1 MQKVSFCTHFAAII
15 MQPPEAATDTA
26 KSKTT
31 VETQELLLATSAPY
45 SPLQSQS
52 KDQERC
58 LQKEHCGILQLYL
71 CISKEKKK
79 KRWKNNREKSQI
91 LFTYYSHHLWESSAR
106 LSTWFPHSISL
117 ALLHLP
123 TPSTLPLPLLFHKH
137 TYALE
142 IVYAFTN

>member
-1 MQKVSFCTHFAAII
+1 MQKVSFCTHFAAIT

-31 VETQELLLATSAPY
+31 AETQELLLATSALY

-52 KDQERC
+52 KDQDRC
-58 LQKEHCGILQLYL
+58 LQNEHCDILQLYL

-79 KRWKNNREKSQI
+79 WKNNREKSQI

-106 LSTWFPHSISL
+106 LSTWFPNPVSL

-123 TPSTLPLPLLFHKH
+123 SPPTLPLPLLFHKH

-142 IVYAFTN
+142 IVYTFTN